1 MSVAIRIDQDI
12 TRELAWFST
21 AFETT
26 SDGRIA
32 WPMEVDQHTFQL
44 IASLSFVPRIV
55 DHEKDGAIWSAINE
69 CAKSKKFDE
78 KTFVRHLRTEIV
90 KIRSKPT
97 ATHSVLAQ
105 INVPKNQ
112 KIPKTLSSYYGP
124 MVPQAQILPGQ
135 LRILKE
141 EHAFKSRLASFEDD
155 FLFVRAK
162 IKARDGRSALEEGI
176 RSIQFSLGLLNLASQ
191 GYGLSKRF
199 GIPSV
204 PLGTYLLSSP
214 VIVVDNDNRKMGGW
228 LSDSSYPRQ
237 FKFNFTARRD
247 DLDDLTT
254 YTKRWM
260 KRINRIDFPDRFATA
275 IVLFQDGLS
284 ATQVDV
290 ALIKLW
296 TCIELVTSRA
306 DGKEPLERAIERAS
320 SIFTPPELTRVRLDF
335 IANSR
340 HAVVHKGE
348 SGGHSLLCAQWASIY
363 AGELLRFAAFNR
375 HNLTKYA
382 DILDYL
388 SSPISER
395 RLKQNIRMSRL
406 RLRALAQRSK
416 ARS

>member
-1 MSVAIRIDQDI
+1 MSVAIKIDRDI
-12 TRELAWFST
+12 SRELHWLSA

-26 SDGRIA
+26 NDGRIA

-44 IASLSFVPRIV
+44 IASLSFVPKIP

-69 CAKSKKFDE
+69 CAKNKKFDD
-78 KTFVRHLRTEIV
+78 KAFIRHLREAIV
-90 KIRSKPT
+90 EIRSKPT
-97 ATHSVLAQ
+97 SAHSVLAQ
-105 INVPKNQ
+105 INVPKKE
-112 KIPKTLSSYYGP
+112 KIPKSLSSYYGSI
-124 MVPQAQILPGQ
+124 VPQARILPSQ

-141 EHAFKSRLASFEDD
+141 EHAFETRLASFEDD

-162 IKARDGRSALEEGI
+162 IKARDGRSALGEGI
-176 RSIQFSLGLLNLASQ
+176 RSIQFALGLLNLASQ

-204 PLGTYLLSSP
+204 PLGKYLLSSP
-214 VIVVDNDNRKMGGW
+214 VIVVDQDNKKMGGW
-228 LSDSSYPRQ
+228 ISDSSYPRQ

-247 DLDDLTT
+247 DLDDLAT
-254 YTKRWM
+254 YTKRWI
-260 KRINRIDFPDRFATA
+260 KRIGRVDFPDRLATA
-275 IVLFQDGLS
+275 IVLFQEGLS

-306 DGKEPLERAIERAS
+306 DGREPLEKAIERAS
-320 SIFTPPELTRVRLDF
+320 SIFRPPEMTRVRLDF

-348 SGGHSLLCAQWASIY
+348 SGEHSLLCAQWASIY
-363 AGELLRFAAFNR
+363 AGELLRFAAFNK
-375 HNLTKYA
+375 HKLTKYA

-388 SSPISER
+388 SSPISEP
-395 RLKQNIRMSRL
+395 RLKQNIRMSKL
-406 RLRALAQRSK
+406 RLRALAQRAK
-416 ARS
+416 A

>member
-1 MSVAIRIDQDI
+1 MSVAIKIDRDI
-12 TRELAWFST
+12 SQELLWLSA
-21 AFETT
+21 AFETN

-44 IASLSFVPRIV
+44 IASLSFTPKIA
-55 DHEKDGAIWSAINE
+55 DHEKDGAIWSAMNE
-69 CAKSKKFDE
+69 CAKTKKFDE
-78 KTFVRHLRTEIV
+78 RAFVRHLRDAIV

-97 ATHSVLAQ
+97 SAHSVLAQ
-105 INVPKNQ
+105 INVPKS
-112 KIPKTLSSYYGP
+112 KKTPKSLSSYYG
-124 MVPQAQILPGQ
+124 
-135 LRILKE
+135 
-141 EHAFKSRLASFEDD
+141 
-155 FLFVRAK
+155 
-162 IKARDGRSALEEGI
+162 
-176 RSIQFSLGLLNLASQ
+176 
-191 GYGLSKRF
+191 LS
-199 GIPSV
+199 
-204 PLGTYLLSSP
+204 
-214 VIVVDNDNRKMGGW
+214 
-228 LSDSSYPRQ
+228 
-237 FKFNFTARRD
+237 
-247 DLDDLTT
+247 
-254 YTKRWM
+254 
-260 KRINRIDFPDRFATA
+260 RIDFPDRLATA

-306 DGKEPLERAIERAS
+306 DAKEPLEKAIERAS

-348 SGGHSLLCAQWASIY
+348 SGEHSLLCAQWASIY
-363 AGELLRFAAFNR
+363 AGELLRFAAFNK

-416 ARS
+416 N